1 MKMPL
6 VIIVILI
13 PFQPGMG
20 QPFPENDHPQAD
32 DEAEQGPETVDPVT
46 EKMDLVLLHEK
57 VKNRD
62 DDEEDE
68 EEPLDRHTSLMQ
80 IFEEPG
86 HYPPPTSLVMLR
98 KKSG

>member
-1 MKMPL
+1 
-6 VIIVILI
+6 
-13 PFQPGMG
+13 MG

-32 DEAEQGPETVDPVT
+32 DEAENRPEAIDSVT
-46 EKMDLVLLHEK
+46 EKMDLMPLHEK

-62 DDEEDE
+62 DDEEGE
-68 EEPLDRHTSLMQ
+68 EEPFYCYSSRMQ

-86 HYPPPTSLVMLR
+86 HHPPPTSLVMLR